1 MILFVVGVVSLVEKK
16 RRKVFIKGRIERLVN
31 SRSIRRAMPIKTCF
45 FEYGCGVKGGRRS
58 NGRRG
63 RSNSRKERKR

>member
-1 MILFVVGVVSLVEKK
+1 MILFVVGVMFLGEKRSK
-16 RRKVFIKGRIERLVN
+16 KAFTKGRRERLVKSKSN
-31 SRSIRRAMPIKTCF
+31 RRTMPMETCF

-63 RSNSRKERKR
+63 RSSSRKERKR